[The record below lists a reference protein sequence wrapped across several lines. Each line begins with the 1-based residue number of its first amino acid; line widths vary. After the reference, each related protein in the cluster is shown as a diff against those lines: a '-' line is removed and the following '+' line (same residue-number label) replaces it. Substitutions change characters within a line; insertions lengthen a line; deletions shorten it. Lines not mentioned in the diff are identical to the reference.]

1 MSSFSRFPASWLAS
15 PTLSVALKALVLSL
29 LVGLGSAAP
38 GAGQIDEPEEEGLTT
53 AIDGDG
59 NPVSDFPQSGG
70 GLEGYVIRGT
80 RRTATGNMGVFRDAI
95 QQGNWV
101 LLQGEGT
108 VVQSVRK
115 TRYGTAIVRSTTP
128 TGGLDPR
135 STAGPNP
142 RRSARPS
149 IVPGPRS
156 TGRWT
161 YILDESN
168 PAVRALEPG
177 QRLQDFVRIYLEDN
191 RGSLIE
197 QQTVIINI
205 YGSPGADVDRIG
217 DITDRDRLP
226 VEQPPFRVGSSPQ
239 SPPFE
244 GALRGGGYEVFKGQ
258 RLDRQR
264 DQGQRG
270 A

>member
-38 GAGQIDEPEEEGLTT
+38 GAGQVIGSVR

-59 NPVSDFPQSGG
+59 NRIDGNPQSGG
-70 GLEGYVIRGT
+70 GLSASVIRGT
-80 RRTATGNMGVFRDAI
+80 RRTATGNFGIF
-95 QQGNWV
+95 N
-101 LLQGEGT
+101 GEGT
-108 VVQSVRK
+108 VVASVRE

-128 TGGLDPR
+128 TPVRNPR

-142 RRSARPS
+142 RKSVRPS
-149 IVPGPRS
+149 LVPGPRS

-168 PAVRALEPG
+168 PVVRALEPG
-177 QRLQDFVRIYLEDN
+177 QTLEDSIIITVDTQ
-191 RGSLIE
+191 GLIT
-197 QQTVIINI
+197 QGNSPIITI
-205 YGSPGADVDRIG
+205 YGSPGAETDRIG

-226 VEQPPFRVGSSPQ
+226 VEQPPFRGGSSTQ

-244 GALRGGGYEVFKGQ
+244 GGFEGGGSEVFKGQ

-270 A
+270 T